1 MGVTGTMKKLFSR
14 FFTFILVASAVFC
27 QADYASL
34 MARFKN
40 PHGPLCDERLVN
52 EYPKAGIINF
62 DESTA
67 ISSATNI
74 ARNILVAAK
83 TKLGEVPGFSESI
96 ASIENYFDIVQKS
109 IDARRAYKNPPEG
122 LAATAVY
129 AAQLQQ
135 LANENPGLKIRRIRI
150 PKPSAASSSTLT
162 DVQAKVIAAKQGLMD
177 MLTAA
182 ASIRP
187 DLAKAYKSDMRAFGL
202 NGKKIIKKA
211 RETERFLATP
221 IETQMKHA
229 LSSVYELE
237 AGLIAEGHGDKV
249 LRLGYLFDGRMPDI
263 PANRM
268 LLSSPTKIEFRV
280 KGGDLI
286 VSQEFDLITLLR
298 IIECKRAKSGKR
310 YVSNLYVQNL
320 IVSLIDRFTNL
331 SESVKKLFRGK
342 EVMLSICYTIPR
354 SPTMDADEKHIMHH
368 NISFSNGKDHHCQT
382 LSLDG
387 CPIKQKHQIGVLKE
401 IAPGIKNI
409 TVAIKIKGPED
420 IAKLKRFLQEHG
432 IMPKKITSRS
442 PSPSPVSWLKQLEE
456 DAASPTASDDS
467 EFTDSE
473 SETDSATS
481 SRSMTPLSR
490 FSKSPMSISRTS
502 S

>member
-1 MGVTGTMKKLFSR
+1 
-14 FFTFILVASAVFC
+14 
-27 QADYASL
+27 
-34 MARFKN
+34 
-40 PHGPLCDERLVN
+40 
-52 EYPKAGIINF
+52 
-62 DESTA
+62 
-67 ISSATNI
+67 
-74 ARNILVAAK
+74 
-83 TKLGEVPGFSESI
+83 
-96 ASIENYFDIVQKS
+96 
-109 IDARRAYKNPPEG
+109 
-122 LAATAVY
+122 
-129 AAQLQQ
+129 
-135 LANENPGLKIRRIRI
+135 
-150 PKPSAASSSTLT
+150 
-162 DVQAKVIAAKQGLMD
+162 
-177 MLTAA
+177 
-182 ASIRP
+182 
-187 DLAKAYKSDMRAFGL
+187 
-202 NGKKIIKKA
+202 
-211 RETERFLATP
+211 
-221 IETQMKHA
+221 
-229 LSSVYELE
+229 
-237 AGLIAEGHGDKV
+237 
-249 LRLGYLFDGRMPDI
+249 MPDT

-268 LLSSPTKIEFRV
+268 LLSSPTKIEFQV

-387 CPIKQKHQIGVLKE
+387 CPIKQKYQIGVLKE

-502 S
+502 SLQHPQPSPTLLGAFFPTTPEKLVKRTIRGMLPYKQYKGKTAHKKIKCHVGVPEKLKSEKFQTIEKANIKKLPTFKYITVQEVCKFLRGK